1 MRAGPSSAARD
12 PGAEWPKWIAG
23 VRALGVPN
31 ALLASL
37 VQADFAQ
44 RWERRSRALE
54 LRRAAGEIDEEGL
67 ARELGDHDEEQA
79 RELRAALGE
88 PGFVAWEKDQV
99 LRSFSAANPPLTEAE
114 GEELYRLQKESD
126 SKRRELTA
134 AHARGEIDAVALD
147 TALEALEEA
156 HASEVKSILG
166 GSRVGSAD
174 LVDDSARVNLRR
186 QFKALNVPD
195 DQIEK
200 LADLDQARAV
210 LETDLDESSDAAGQS
225 DRSREAE
232 RLAVTEAR
240 DRAVE
245 RIVGPEAFQ
254 AWQRMTDPRW
264 GALQKFAPAWNL
276 NEAEAARVYALLQQ
290 RDAAARDAQLQALAS
305 QPSGG
310 GPDWPAV
317 QRELETQ
324 ARSTA
329 DSLRQLLG
337 PDRFQRMEQ
346 NGVFAPR

>member
-1 MRAGPSSAARD
+1 MRAGPSTAGD
-12 PGAEWPKWIAG
+12 ETGAEWPKWIAG
-23 VRALGVPN
+23 VRALGVSN

-54 LRRAAGEIDEEGL
+54 LHRAAGEIDEEEL

-99 LRSFSAANPPLTEAE
+99 LRAFSAANPPLTEAE
-114 GEELYRLQKESD
+114 GEQLYRLQKETE
-126 SKRRELTA
+126 SKRRALTA
-134 AHARGEIDAVALD
+134 AHARGDIDAVALD
-147 TALEALEEA
+147 TAFGALEGT

-166 GSRVGSAD
+166 ESRVGNAD
-174 LVDDSARVNLRR
+174 LVDDSTRGTLRR
-186 QFKALNVPD
+186 QFKPLNVPA

-210 LETDLDESSDAAGQS
+210 LEKGLDQSSDAAGQS
-225 DRSREAE
+225 DRGREAE
-232 RLAVTEAR
+232 RLALTEAR
-240 DRAVE
+240 DRAFE
-245 RIVGPEAFQ
+245 RIIGPEAFQ
-254 AWQRMTDPRW
+254 AWQRLTDPRW
-264 GALQKFAPAWNL
+264 EALRKFAPAWNL
-276 NEAEAARVYALLQQ
+276 SDADAGRVYALLQQ
-290 RDAAARDAQLQALAS
+290 RDATARERQLQALAA
-305 QPSGG
+305 QPSSG